1 MSSGREGGATAVIVT
16 DVLNPYEHDDA
27 DLLAASA
34 ATATP
39 LIAQLIENARARDV
53 DVIYVNDN
61 HGEWNT
67 SANEIGELAMN
78 GRRPDLVEPLLP
90 ASDLAFMTKLRHS
103 VFYATPLE
111 YLLRDR
117 GIGRVVLSGQVT
129 EQCILYSALDAYV
142 RHYEVTVPRDAV
154 AHIHPSLAD
163 AALEMIERNMRGV
176 IAEAADC
183 LD

>member
-1 MSSGREGGATAVIVT
+1 MRPSAYRDARATARSVRRTVDSRGGTTLIST
-16 DVLNPYEHDDA
+16 P
-27 DLLAASA
+27 
-34 ATATP
+34 TATP

-117 GIGRVVLSGQVT
+117 GIGRVVLSDQVT

-176 IAEAADC
+176 IAEATDC

>member
-90 ASDLAFMTKLRHS
+90 ASDLAFMTKL
-103 VFYATPLE
+103 
-111 YLLRDR
+111 
-117 GIGRVVLSGQVT
+117 
-129 EQCILYSALDAYV
+129 
-142 RHYEVTVPRDAV
+142 
-154 AHIHPSLAD
+154 
-163 AALEMIERNMRGV
+163 
-176 IAEAADC
+176 
-183 LD
+183 

>member
-1 MSSGREGGATAVIVT
+1 MIVT

-142 RHYEVTVPRDAV
+142 RHFRVVVPTDAV
-154 AHIHPSLAD
+154 AAIHDHLAE
-163 AALEMIERNMRGV
+163 AALEMMERNLS
-176 IAEAADC
+176 AELCVAAEC
-183 LD
+183 ALG

>member
-1 MSSGREGGATAVIVT
+1 MSSGREGDATAVIIT

-39 LIAQLIENARARDV
+39 VIAELIESAHDRDIA
-53 DVIYVNDN
+53 VIYVNDN
-61 HGEWNT
+61 HGEW
-67 SANEIGELAMN
+67 S
-78 GRRPDLVEPLLP
+78 VV
-90 ASDLAFMTKLRHS
+90 FMTKLRHS

-154 AHIHPSLAD
+154 AHIHQNLAD
-163 AALEMIERNMRGV
+163 AALEMIERNMGGV
-176 IAEAADC
+176 IAPAADC